1 MILTTAKH
9 GDAVTVLSSVFIF
22 AQSDTRKTA
31 INKLITENKSET
43 TTF

>member
-9 GDAVTVLSSVFIF
+9 GDPVTVLSSVFIF
-22 AQSDTRKTA
+22 AQSDIRKTV
-31 INKLITENKSET
+31 ITKLVTENKSEA

>member
-9 GDAVTVLSSVFIF
+9 GDAVTVFSSVFIF
-22 AQSDTRKTA
+22 AESDTGKTV
-31 INKLITENKSET
+31 ISKLVTENKSEA